1 MADSP
6 YEPEKVF
13 TVEEANAALPL
24 VGAILRDLTDLS
36 REVIERRERL
46 ALLRGSRD
54 PESSDPYSEELT
66 QIEDEL
72 EKDSRRLQ
80 EYVDELRQLGV
91 EPKNGVEGIVDFPTM
106 LDDRLVFLCWKLGE
120 PELLYWHELDTG
132 FQGRQ
137 PLTAASLADEGTDP
151 DPLSPEGG

>member
-1 MADSP
+1 MV
-6 YEPEKVF
+6 PE
-13 TVEEANAALPL
+13 
-24 VGAILRDLTDLS
+24 R
-36 REVIERRERL
+36 
-46 ALLRGSRD
+46 
-54 PESSDPYSEELT
+54 SDPYSEELT

-72 EKDSRRLQ
+72 EKDSRRLK

-106 LDDRLVFLCWKLGE
+106 LDGRLAFLCWQLGE

-137 PLTAASLADEGTDP
+137 PLTAASLAEDGTDSE
-151 DPLSPEGG
+151 PLSPEGD